1 MTSDRIDTGTPLD
14 LALFRAAVEHGPMSV
29 LITGADGTIRYLNA
43 NFEKR
48 TGFTRTELLG
58 TKIRDVHPAQTASL
72 DQLWDTVSSGK
83 SWRGEIPGVSKAGK
97 ENWVLAHAW
106 PVKSA
111 SGEIDYV
118 VCAGVEVT
126 GHRNAEE
133 ALSASEERYRILYQD
148 NPTMYFT
155 VDVTGTV
162 LSVNQFGA
170 EQLGFTVEELLGSP
184 VLDVFHP
191 DDKRNVLSQ
200 LRACIETPGEVAHW
214 EFRKVKKDGETI
226 WVKEAA
232 RATRGAGGEL
242 IVLIVCEDIT
252 ERRRMEEELQAARE
266 ELESKVEM
274 VLEQTNPYD
283 LTFRQLTVL
292 HLVAQGRSDREIG
305 LALGISPLTVN
316 THVSRTL
323 KKMGAS
329 SRTEAGVRALREGLI
344 R

>member
-1 MTSDRIDTGTPLD
+1 
-14 LALFRAAVEHGPMSV
+14 
-29 LITGADGTIRYLNA
+29 
-43 NFEKR
+43 
-48 TGFTRTELLG
+48 
-58 TKIRDVHPAQTASL
+58 
-72 DQLWDTVSSGK
+72 VSAGNE
-83 SWRGEIPGVSKAGK
+83 WRGEILGASNDGN
-97 ENWVLAHAW
+97 ENWVLVHAW
-106 PVKSA
+106 PVKGRN
-111 SGEIDYV
+111 GEIDYI
-118 VCAGVEVT
+118 VCCGTDVT
-126 GHRNAEE
+126 EHRQTEQ
-133 ALSASEERYRILYQD
+133 ALRASEERYRILYQD

-155 VDVTGTV
+155 VDATGTV

-184 VLDVFHP
+184 VLDVFHA
-191 DDKRNVLSQ
+191 DDKRDVEHQ
-200 LRACIETPGEVAHW
+200 LRACIEALGDVAHW

-232 RATRGAGGEL
+232 RATKGAGGET

-266 ELESKVEM
+266 DIERKVETA
-274 VLEQTNPYD
+274 LKEKNPYD

-292 HLVAQGRSDREIG
+292 HLVAQGKSDREIG

-316 THVSRTL
+316 THVSRAL